1 MAEQNQ
7 QQDPMMDQFTPPIN
21 TESLRLP
28 ELETQDMSFIVDNV
42 RTTIPDPTTNMD
54 YAQADMQRQGNLSA
68 IFTPQADKP
77 SFYNEGFE
85 VGDAYTRLNSGE
97 YVAKFDNFLQGTNNE
112 ERFAAGQSTSEKW
125 VNGFTKFLGKTGNA
139 VLGGTL
145 GTLYGIGAGIFTADF
160 SAVWDNDFQN
170 KLDDWNQ
177 QMDYKLPN
185 YYTEEEKNKGFF
197 GSMGTANFWANDFLG
212 GLSFTAGA
220 VATEALWAAATGGAS
235 LTTTAAR
242 WGLRSTSLARNLSRT
257 AKPFKD
263 ILSTFNGVGR
273 AKALGK
279 TAQGLNTL
287 RYTMTSAGYEAGVEA
302 RHYMNEQRDL
312 FYSQFEHI
320 NGRKPS
326 SEEISQFESNLQ
338 STTNAVFA
346 TNMALVGSSNL
357 AIFGKMF
364 NVANPLKMPKTQLSK
379 YLFGNG
385 LEVAADGSKQA
396 IKRNLAQRI
405 AGTSYSLLKAPV
417 VEGIYEEGL
426 QSVTT
431 TSAGNYM
438 KSTYDLNEGTLSL
451 MESVYEGLSH
461 TYGTKEGWK
470 EVGLGMLI
478 GIFGGGASAM
488 ATGQNPFA
496 PVIDAASKQ
505 SSKQTKRAEVLNHYS
520 ANKLVNGIFRAN
532 GVQMS
537 NELADK
543 AQKRGDLFGQESART
558 MGILSNIIYGERM
571 NYGNEMM
578 AELETEVTN
587 YKVEQLAENLGITV
601 EEATEMKNQV
611 VEDYKA
617 IRNDFVKNKDFAEY
631 VIGRGKI
638 DQDNEINVEQAREMI
653 AYQMT
658 MANRAELMSQDFV
671 KAIMREVG
679 DLNPQATKLK
689 SVLEV
694 EDALRRTTKENRT
707 QFTNLQKEHK
717 RKQRELDRLEKS
729 RLTQENRINTT
740 REDNQSLVKSLNKT
754 TNDIA
759 RIQGEMVKLEQKLE
773 QSYSA
778 LTLHTISADSQGVIL
793 GSDLANLENN
803 IKEFDDYLNS
813 VEQTDKVKSARL
825 TKYLQEYKKAIDGSR
840 RFSQVIQDLM
850 NPETGLKG
858 DSRTFLNSLK
868 EYNNPTQRLVDNL
881 KASQTAF
888 AEGQAQIF
896 QEQAQTETKVED
908 EADIMND
915 DTDNVQVLKRNLT
928 QEEKNQIEQEY
939 DVVIEDNIATGSY
952 EVTPKPGT
960 RRGEKYK
967 KALDEITRKTSKVI
981 VKNNTESKQQ
991 KTIDDY
997 ISDIISGNEY
1007 VLQNFGT
1014 NVESRK
1020 PNAQEITR
1028 YEELLNKMNVDPDT
1042 FIGSSISTISKRGLN
1057 KIGLTKEELQEFVEL
1072 NQKLSDWR
1080 VIDAT
1085 TSNNVSLADLIEQK
1099 EALNTPVNERDMETM
1114 DTAQEIE
1121 VAVGAKNNL
1130 RTMEMSSEMINTPDT
1145 VMVQAR
1151 GERFH
1156 LTHVKPR
1163 TIINKGATLRKNGN
1177 LVSDLDDLPK
1187 GVYTFDFADE
1197 VVTFKVVGHS
1207 RMEFTETELKKL
1219 LDNTDMVVVDTSNIK
1234 GSSWS
1239 PVYVRKEDGTYEPMS
1254 TDYDI
1259 TTKGSQY
1266 NILDPQKLY
1275 ELSENDQLFFKV
1287 SLNDSFNVK
1296 FEERYIDAVLAVQE
1310 NPSKENQDRL
1320 RDLEKEIYQ
1329 RTNIYI
1335 VNENNDVI
1343 GQLKAA
1349 SPDVQQTEDF
1359 KAIRKYASNLIMENY
1374 HPDNARFSFTAQA
1387 PGQVGEF
1394 TDATS
1399 LTEHTLP
1406 FTTKVT
1412 SLFIGMPNLNLSIGE
1427 NGYAV
1432 PNKVDFND
1440 NTIKM
1445 VEAFGVVENGE
1456 LQLNPNTRIGLKNV
1470 NKQFIKGIEST
1481 TPIVIVNYKNQK
1493 IAYPITIKESNAMLL
1508 NKISNIANKRTSAS
1522 QKAVDLAKLL
1532 AENGIDPKQYDIK
1545 HIDVDNSFFN
1555 SDNFDRLLRDVENA
1569 TEPMSKNNFLNSS
1582 FNIEDLKGAAQIT
1595 VNLENN
1601 PFQSPKIQVDLK
1613 TPIRF
1618 EKLTEKEEEAHFD
1631 NTGKV
1636 SNTRLDMITN
1646 ELLSKKYSEISSFN
1660 QKVVSS
1666 YRNEIELRL
1675 GRKLQLSSDKKS
1687 QSDEQI
1693 NKKC

>member
-1 MAEQNQ
+1 
-7 QQDPMMDQFTPPIN
+7 
-21 TESLRLP
+21 
-28 ELETQDMSFIVDNV
+28 
-42 RTTIPDPTTNMD
+42 
-54 YAQADMQRQGNLSA
+54 
-68 IFTPQADKP
+68 
-77 SFYNEGFE
+77 
-85 VGDAYTRLNSGE
+85 
-97 YVAKFDNFLQGTNNE
+97 
-112 ERFAAGQSTSEKW
+112 
-125 VNGFTKFLGKTGNA
+125 
-139 VLGGTL
+139 
-145 GTLYGIGAGIFTADF
+145 
-160 SAVWDNDFQN
+160 
-170 KLDDWNQ
+170 
-177 QMDYKLPN
+177 
-185 YYTEEEKNKGFF
+185 
-197 GSMGTANFWANDFLG
+197 
-212 GLSFTAGA
+212 
-220 VATEALWAAATGGAS
+220 
-235 LTTTAAR
+235 
-242 WGLRSTSLARNLSRT
+242 
-257 AKPFKD
+257 
-263 ILSTFNGVGR
+263 
-273 AKALGK
+273 
-279 TAQGLNTL
+279 
-287 RYTMTSAGYEAGVEA
+287 
-302 RHYMNEQRDL
+302 
-312 FYSQFEHI
+312 
-320 NGRKPS
+320 
-326 SEEISQFESNLQ
+326 
-338 STTNAVFA
+338 
-346 TNMALVGSSNL
+346 
-357 AIFGKMF
+357 MF

-915 DTDNVQVLKRNLT
+915 DVETTTSQTNVENK
-928 QEEKNQIEQEY
+928 
-939 DVVIEDNIATGSY
+939 
-952 EVTPKPGT
+952 
-960 RRGEKYK
+960 
-967 KALDEITRKTSKVI
+967 
-981 VKNNTESKQQ
+981 KQQ